1 MRASSVALMRS
12 RDRIARRR
20 RELSPSCLHS
30 CSFCKLTPRSHFNY
44 KRRDVKAATARL
56 SHGTKIARKQDMLE
70 GTAVTDESS
79 GSNSD
84 EYDEAAISPP
94 EGIMFSFDAKR
105 APSEGSQILNVA
117 LAKAVERFEE
127 RETVKLVK
135 DEYDILDATGEVVP
149 QPSSAR
155 KSRKGKSKAVA
166 ASEPE
171 VDEDYEFV

>member
-1 MRASSVALMRS
+1 MRS